1 MSTEMTDWNTLTTLL
16 SPICGIV
23 VLLMG
28 IYAYYRNPHTAATQ
42 MFLFVTGMAAMIGML
57 DFLFRNAPDEGSA
70 LILGK
75 ALIFAVVVLFA
86 AVLYLSTFLPYEKY
100 SGWFSRSKREFVV
113 IAFLAGYASVATVTK
128 VAKYD
133 YGWGATLDGG
143 LVQAAIIA
151 LAYIAI
157 TVYML
162 TNICLSTGEKRV
174 RRQCTW
180 LSLAVVSPALYTFAV
195 AGSNLAGL
203 GLPLILSPGFI
214 VFAVVFLYAVL
225 RYQPFAPSNR
235 SERVAGNA
243 RMGELIESSALLIEE
258 KQPSAAYIFFN
269 EKRKEGGPTL
279 LITRTHPQVVKERYK
294 VEGIPIL
301 WLATQAGPDR
311 LDPANLSILQHNI
324 TEFLRR
330 NHGGTVMLDGIEYL
344 LTENPP
350 EKVVRMMQS
359 LRDEVIMNGALL
371 IIPVDPNALDEKR
384 RSMLEREFEVLVP
397 KEGAGTEI

>member
-1 MSTEMTDWNTLTTLL
+1 MPTEMTDWNTLTTAL

-42 MFLFVTGMAAMIGML
+42 MFLFVTGIAAMIGML
-57 DFLFRNAPDEGSA
+57 DFLFRNAPDEGNA

-75 ALIFAVVVLFA
+75 ALIFAVVMLFA
-86 AVLYLSTFLPYEKY
+86 AVLYLCTFLPYEKY
-100 SGWFSRSKREFVV
+100 SGWFSRSKREYVV
-113 IAFLAGYASVATVTK
+113 IAFLAGYASVATITK

-143 LVQAAIIA
+143 LIQAALVA

-157 TVYML
+157 TIYML
-162 TNICLSTGEKRV
+162 TTICLSTGEKRV

-180 LSLAVVSPALYTFAV
+180 MTLAVVSPVLYTV
-195 AGSNLAGL
+195 ALVGSNMVGL

-214 VFAVVFLYAVL
+214 AFAVIFLYAVL
-225 RYQPFAPSNR
+225 RYQPFGPSNR
-235 SERVAGNA
+235 SERAAENA
-243 RMGELIESSALLIEE
+243 RMGESIESSALLIEAR
-258 KQPSAAYIFFN
+258 QPSAAYMFFN
-269 EKRKEGGPTL
+269 EKRKEGGPTM
-279 LITRTHPQVVKERYK
+279 LITRTHPPVVKERYK